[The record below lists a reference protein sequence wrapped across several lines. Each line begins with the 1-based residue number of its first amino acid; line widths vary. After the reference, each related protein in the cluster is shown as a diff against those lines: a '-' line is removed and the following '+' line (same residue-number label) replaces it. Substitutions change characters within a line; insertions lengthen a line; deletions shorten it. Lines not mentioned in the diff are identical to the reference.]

1 MGKNKLQRFREITR
15 FNNVLE
21 LTDFKSLESRKPKGK
36 WHSEIFQNHKPI
48 ILELGCGKGAYTLEL
63 ASRNP
68 SKNYIGLDIK
78 GSRLWKGA
86 QKALDEN
93 LENVR
98 FLRIYIDHLDEYFAP
113 EEADEIWIAFPDP
126 YLKGSNRRKR
136 LTSIKFLD
144 IYKKVLKKNGIIHF
158 KTDSEPLFHFT
169 IKSLE
174 KYNCHIH
181 RTVDDIYEK
190 ASGDDLLTIKTDFE
204 NRHLKKGKAIKY
216 ICFSLPV

>member
-1 MGKNKLQRFREITR
+1 MSRNKLQRFREITQ

-21 LTDFKSLESRKPKGK
+21 FTDFQSPESRKPKGK
-36 WHSEIFQNHKPI
+36 WHSEIFQNPNPI
-48 ILELGCGKGAYTLEL
+48 ILELGCGKGEYTLEL
-63 ASRNP
+63 ARRNP

-86 QKALDEN
+86 QKALNEN

-113 EEADEIWIAFPDP
+113 EEADEVWITFPDP

-136 LTSIKFLD
+136 LTSIKFLG
-144 IYKKVLKKNGIIHF
+144 IYHKVLKKSGIIHF
-158 KTDSEPLFHFT
+158 KTDSESLFHFT

-181 RTVDDIYEK
+181 QIIENIYEM
-190 ASGDDLLTIKTDFE
+190 APRNNLLTIKTDFE
-204 NRHLKKGKAIKY
+204 SSYLKKGKTIKY
-216 ICFSLPV
+216 ICFSL